1 LLQLLLLH
9 YTSSS
14 SDIVKTIIL
23 TSHYLEEIEEMCER
37 VVIIK
42 DGNIV
47 YDENIMEAMK
57 DGKLEKKYL
66 EITQN

>member
-1 LLQLLLLH
+1 
-9 YTSSS
+9 
-14 SDIVKTIIL
+14 
-23 TSHYLEEIEEMCER
+23 MCER

-42 DGNIV
+42 SGNIV